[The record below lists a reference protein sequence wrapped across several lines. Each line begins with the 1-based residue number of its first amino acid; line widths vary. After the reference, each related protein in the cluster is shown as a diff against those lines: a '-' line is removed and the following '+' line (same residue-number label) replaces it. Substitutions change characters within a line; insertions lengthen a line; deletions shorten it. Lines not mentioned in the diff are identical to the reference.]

1 MSSAIERLHSAQQ
14 HALAIRP
21 KVGGFPVLAAVLH
34 RAGVNSNE
42 WTLPAAQ
49 SVYSTDAG
57 PVVQLGTPV
66 SSGTQ
71 DIPDFN
77 RDAVIQAIRTN
88 QAGESTFPEF
98 LAAVFLAGV
107 IRYVV
112 DFDARTVSYY
122 GIDGDNYIESYP
134 EVAID

>member
-1 MSSAIERLHSAQQ
+1 MSTAIEHLHSAQQ
-14 HALAIRP
+14 HAFAIQP